1 MKAETNNIDDRD
13 NFVITTGEIFHSK
26 EIFPLESGEYLP
38 EFHIK
43 FNTFGQI
50 NKAKDN
56 VIWVIHAL
64 TANSNPIEWWP
75 GIVGPN
81 CPIDTNKYHII
92 CANCLGSHY
101 GSTSPLSI
109 NPETNEPYYHTFP
122 MVTNRDIVNAFDKL
136 RIHLGLEKI
145 MMITGASLGGQ
156 QVLEWIVKCPDLFE
170 NAVILATN
178 AKHSPWGIAFNE
190 SQRLA
195 IESDQTW
202 KTSSPEAGKHGLKA
216 ARSIAL
222 LSYRTPSGYNI
233 TQEDNEYKL
242 DGFKVQTYQRYQGDK
257 LVKRFNAFSYYAL
270 TKAMDSHNLGRGRG
284 SIEKVLGGINI
295 KLTCIGISSDL
306 LFPLIEQ
313 KYLVDFIPEAKLIV
327 IDSVLGHDGFL
338 TEHVQVGQIFNTILA

>member
-1 MKAETNNIDDRD
+1 MKSESENIDD
-13 NFVITTGEIFHSK
+13 NNISVMTTEDVFHHKGIFH
-26 EIFPLESGEYLP
+26 LESGESLP
-38 EFHIK
+38 EFHLK

-50 NKAKDN
+50 NKTKDN

-81 CPIDTNKYHII
+81 CPIDTNIYYVI

-109 NPETNEPYYHTFP
+109 NPKTNEPYYHTFP
-122 MVTNRDIVNAFDKL
+122 MITNRDIVNAFDKL
-136 RIHLGLEKI
+136 RIYLGLEKI
-145 MMITGASLGGQ
+145 LMITGASLGGQ
-156 QVLEWIVKCPDLFE
+156 QVLEWIVKCPYLFDKV
-170 NAVILATN
+170 VILATN

-202 KTSSPEAGKHGLKA
+202 NTSSPEAGRHGLKA

-222 LSYRTPSGYNI
+222 LSYRTPLGYNI

-242 DGFKVQTYQRYQGDK
+242 EGFKVQSYQRYQGDK
-257 LVKRFNAFSYYAL
+257 LVKRFNAYSYYLL
-270 TKAMDSHNLGRGRG
+270 TKAMDSHNIGRGRD
-284 SIEKVLGGINI
+284 SIEKVLSDINV

-306 LFPLIEQ
+306 LFPVLEQ
-313 KYLVDFIPEAKLIV
+313 KYLVKYIPQAELIV
-327 IDSVLGHDGFL
+327 IDSDLGHDGFL
-338 TEHVQVGQIFNTILA
+338 TEHQQVGQVFRSVLQ